1 MYNETIF
8 LNLQKNELFVLWKA
22 CEKYNPRSDLKLK
35 FKNAFDECQSIYDKK
50 TVEIDVYE
58 ACALRMYFHCI
69 MIDDKRS
76 FCDSAIYKNGQV
88 LCYVLECPNMYS
100 NGYCKYK
107 VVEYV
112 KNVIET
118 YFKND
123 NVDNDEIV
131 SIFKKL
137 MNKKYGRG
145 KTAVYRYIDED
156 SFHNTDNMK
165 EE

>member
-1 MYNETIF
+1 MKD
-8 LNLQKNELFVLWKA
+8 LNIKLELRKNELFVLWKA
-22 CEKYNPRSDLKLK
+22 CEKYDPRSDLKLK
-35 FKNAFDECQSIYDKK
+35 FKSAFDECQSAHDKK

-58 ACALRMYFHCI
+58 AFSLRVYFHCI
-69 MIDDKRS
+69 MIDDKLS
-76 FCDSAIYKNGQV
+76 SCDTAMYYNGQV
-88 LCYVLECPNMYS
+88 LCYDSECPNMYS

-112 KNVIET
+112 KNMIEA
-118 YFKND
+118 YFKNID
-123 NVDNDEIV
+123 TDNDEIV

-145 KTAVYRYIDED
+145 KTAAYRYIDED
-156 SFHNTDNMK
+156 TFRDTDNMK